1 MTMDQMVVG
10 AVVLVMAIFLSVLG
24 GVTFYTRGQ

>member
-10 AVVLVMAIFLSVLG
+10 AVALVMTLFLGVLG
-24 GVTFYTRGQ
+24 GVTFYTRG